1 MIKRKMI
8 KLIAALM
15 LTSMLTPA
23 LANSIRPGSRPISG
37 VQKRSSKGP
46 SCLVL
51 EDDGEYV
58 EEKWK
63 PCDITIDDTG
73 VIHPMGHITTV
84 VQWTTEKQEFSVGGA
99 AVGAVAG
106 TGGGMLVGLGSCAFT
121 GPFCLLTAPAIMS
134 TGTMVGGGAGG
145 QRSGKFYTIIGN
157 DINGN
162 RLILEFKSPN
172 GKTVKQTNKLLL
184 STTQLAEGELR
195 AK

>member
-1 MIKRKMI
+1 MKKTS
-8 KLIAALM
+8 LLVLALLSTM
-15 LTSMLTPA
+15 LPPA
-23 LANSIRPGSRPISG
+23 LADSIRPGSRPLTG
-37 VQKRSSKGP
+37 VQKRATKSP
-46 SCLVL
+46 TCLVL

-63 PCDITIDDTG
+63 PCDVIINDTG

-145 QRSGKFYTIIGN
+145 HRSGKFYTIIGN

>member
-1 MIKRKMI
+1 MKKTS
-8 KLIAALM
+8 LLVLAL
-15 LTSMLTPA
+15 LSTMLTPA
-23 LANSIRPGSRPISG
+23 LADSIRPGSRPLTG
-37 VQKRSSKGP
+37 VQKRATKSP
-46 SCLVL
+46 TCLVL

-63 PCDITIDDTG
+63 PCDVIINDTG

-145 QRSGKFYTIIGN
+145 HRSGKYPLPFRDAVELSSCKLFFQKVLCEIY
-157 DINGN
+157 
-162 RLILEFKSPN
+162 ILS
-172 GKTVKQTNKLLL
+172 VKLNHVT
-184 STTQLAEGELR
+184 
-195 AK
+195 

>member
-1 MIKRKMI
+1 
-8 KLIAALM
+8 
-15 LTSMLTPA
+15 
-23 LANSIRPGSRPISG
+23 
-37 VQKRSSKGP
+37 
-46 SCLVL
+46 L

-63 PCDITIDDTG
+63 PCDVTINDTG

-121 GPFCLLTAPAIMS
+121 GPFCLLVAPAIMS

-145 QRSGKFYTIIGN
+145 NRSGKFYTIIGN
-157 DINGN
+157 DLNGR

-172 GKTVKQTNKLLL
+172 AKTVKQTNKLLL